1 MDQPLRIGI
10 VAGEPSGDVLGA
22 QLMTAIRQIMPN
34 ACFMGIAGPHMQAA
48 GCESWFDMAELS
60 VMGLIEVVRHLPR
73 LYRIRHSLIQ
83 RMSQGRP
90 QLFIGIDAPD
100 FNLGVSLALRQQG
113 IRTVQYVCPSVWA
126 WRPRRIEK
134 IARAVDLVL
143 ALLPFEKAFCD
154 HFQVP
159 CRFVGHPA
167 ADEMPLEPDIA
178 AARRVLTIPQQGLC
192 LALLPGSR
200 SAEIAR
206 LAPPFL
212 EAAELLRQRYPELL
226 IVTPWVTLQQRQQIT
241 VIQAQVA
248 PQLPLTMLEG
258 QARTVLTAA
267 DIALVASGTATLE
280 AMLAHCPMVVAY
292 RLHPLTFWLAKRLV
306 NVPYIALPNLLANQP
321 LVPELLQDQ
330 GTPQQLSECLSDH
343 LSGDH
348 QLLKQ
353 QFRLQHQQL
362 RCQASQQA
370 ADAVLHLL
378 DRYDVS

>member
-1 MDQPLRIGI
+1 MDHALRIGI
-10 VAGEPSGDVLGA
+10 VAGEPSGDLLGA
-22 QLMTAIRQIMPN
+22 QLIAAIRQIIPN

-60 VMGLIEVVRHLPR
+60 VMGLIEVVSHLPR
-73 LYRIRHSLIQ
+73 LYTIRRSLIQ
-83 RMSQGRP
+83 RLSQERP

-100 FNLGVSLALRQQG
+100 FNLGVALALKQQG

-154 HFQVP
+154 RFQVA

-167 ADEMPLEPDIA
+167 ADEMPLEPDAA
-178 AARRVLTIPQQGLC
+178 AARRALTIPQQGPC

-200 SAEIAR
+200 SAEISR
-206 LAPPFL
+206 LAAPFL
-212 EAAELLRQRYPELL
+212 QAALLLHEVYPELTIL
-226 IVTPWVTLQQRQQIT
+226 VPLVTVKQRQQFAA
-241 VIQAQVA
+241 IQAQVA
-248 PQLPLTMLEG
+248 PQLPLTILEG
-258 QARTVLTAA
+258 EARTALTAA
-267 DIALVASGTATLE
+267 NVAVVASGTATLE

-292 RLHPLTFWLAKRLV
+292 RLHPLTFWLAKWLV
-306 NVPYIALPNLLANQP
+306 KVPYIALPNLLADQP

-330 GTPQQLSECLSDH
+330 VTPQRLSELLSDH
-343 LSGDH
+343 LRRDH
-348 QLLKQ
+348 RLLKQ
-353 QFRLQHQQL
+353 QFQRQHQQL

-370 ADAVLHLL
+370 AAAVLELIGS
-378 DRYDVS
+378 YAVS